1 MADSTNFKLDTAD
14 YLSIKHS
21 AFRDDMLALALSKP
35 SEYFQLRKNVLA
47 AVKRKAVANIYAIY
61 YDLLTEGKDG
71 SDTHN
76 KLLVGEFAAGLA
88 GDTVNAFVPNYP
100 KQKVN
105 EFALGA
111 AETIDKIAEDAIE
124 ILLPRGYEDIAKERS
139 STKGKAAMIN

>member
-1 MADSTNFKLDTAD
+1 MAETNFKLDTSD
-14 YLSIKHS
+14 YLGIDHA

-47 AVKRKAVANIYAIY
+47 AVKRNAVANIYKTY
-61 YDLLTEGKDG
+61 YALLTEGKDAEG
-71 SDTHN
+71 N
-76 KLLVGEFAAGLA
+76 LLLRNPFDAGLA
-88 GDTVNAFVPNYP
+88 GSTITAFNPKYP

-111 AETIDKIAEDAIE
+111 SETIDKIAEDAIE

-139 STKGKAAMIN
+139 STKGKADMIK

>member
-1 MADSTNFKLDTAD
+1 MKSMEHLKFQKSILKTKKIKYSMGDNTNFKLDTAD

-71 SDTHN
+71 TGAHN

-100 KQKVN
+100 K
-105 EFALGA
+105 
-111 AETIDKIAEDAIE
+111 
-124 ILLPRGYEDIAKERS
+124 
-139 STKGKAAMIN
+139 

>member
-1 MADSTNFKLDTAD
+1 MATTFELDTSD
-14 YLSIKHS
+14 YLGIDHS

-47 AVKRKAVANIYAIY
+47 SVKKNAVANIYKIY
-61 YDLLTEGKDG
+61 YNLLTTGTDPA
-71 SDTHN
+71 N
-76 KLLVGEFAAGLA
+76 NLVLRGDFEAGLSKETI
-88 GDTVNAFVPNYP
+88 DKFVPRYP

-111 AETIDKIAEDAIE
+111 SETIDKIAEDAIE

-139 STKGKAAMIN
+139 STKGKADMIK

>member
-1 MADSTNFKLDTAD
+1 
-14 YLSIKHS
+14 
-21 AFRDDMLALALSKP
+21 MLALALSRP
-35 SEYFQLRKNVLA
+35 SEYFQSRKNVLA
-47 AVKRKAVANIYAIY
+47 AVKRTAVANIYAIY

-71 SDTHN
+71 SDAHN
-76 KLLVGEFAAGLA
+76 KLLTGDFAVGIAAE
-88 GDTVNAFVPNYP
+88 TVNAFVPNYP

-139 STKGKAAMIN
+139 STKGKARLIE

>member
-1 MADSTNFKLDTAD
+1 MAETNFKLDTSD
-14 YLSIKHS
+14 YLGIDHA

-47 AVKRKAVANIYAIY
+47 AVKRNAVANIYKTY
-61 YDLLTEGKDG
+61 YSLLTEGKDAEG
-71 SDTHN
+71 N
-76 KLLVGEFAAGLA
+76 LLLRGDFAEGITAP
-88 GDTVNAFVPNYP
+88 TVRAFNPKYP

-111 AETIDKIAEDAIE
+111 SETIDKIAEDAIE

-139 STKGKAAMIN
+139 STKGKARLIE

>member
-1 MADSTNFKLDTAD
+1 MAETNFKLDTSD
-14 YLSIKHS
+14 YLGIDHA

-47 AVKRKAVANIYAIY
+47 AVKRNAVANIYKTY
-61 YDLLTEGKDG
+61 YALLTEGKDAEG
-71 SDTHN
+71 N
-76 KLLVGEFAAGLA
+76 ILLRGDFATGITEP
-88 GDTVNAFVPNYP
+88 TVRAFNPKYP

-111 AETIDKIAEDAIE
+111 TETIDKIAEDAIE

-139 STKGKAAMIN
+139 STKGKARLIE